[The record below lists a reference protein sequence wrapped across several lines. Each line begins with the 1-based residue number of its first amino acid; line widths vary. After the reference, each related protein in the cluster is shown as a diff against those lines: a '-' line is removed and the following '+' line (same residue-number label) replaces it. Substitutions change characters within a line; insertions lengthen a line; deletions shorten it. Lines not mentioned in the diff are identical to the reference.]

1 MRRLSFLCLALAL
14 SGMALAGCG
23 LIGGEPQQAAAPA
36 PAPRADL
43 LAPGDTVRIMV
54 AGEQELSGT
63 FPVGRGGTVHLE
75 LVGDVRAA
83 GLTPRMLAENL
94 RQRLAAGYL
103 KNPVVTVARAA
114 PGAPAAGQPMLVGSL
129 SGADEPPPP
138 PLQGSL
144 SESAAA
150 NRPARQA
157 AKPRPSVASPAPELR
172 QSRDMGQPY

>member
-1 MRRLSFLCLALAL
+1 MRRLCFLFLML
-14 SGMALAGCG
+14 ALAGCG
-23 LIGGEPQQAAAPA
+23 LIGGEPQQAAAPV

-63 FPVGRGGTVHLE
+63 FPVGQGGTVHLE

-114 PGAPAAGQPMLVGSL
+114 PAAGQPMLVGSL
-129 SGADEPPPP
+129 SGVDAPPPP

-144 SESAAA
+144 SESASA

-157 AKPRPSVASPAPELR
+157 AKPRPSVASPAPALR
-172 QSRDMGQPY
+172 QSRDLGQPY